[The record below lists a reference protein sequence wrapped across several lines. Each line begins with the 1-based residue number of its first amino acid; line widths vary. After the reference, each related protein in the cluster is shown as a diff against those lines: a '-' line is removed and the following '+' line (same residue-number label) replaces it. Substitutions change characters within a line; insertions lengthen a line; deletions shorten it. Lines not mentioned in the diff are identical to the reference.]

1 MPLSV
6 QRGRIDDGTMA
17 LMSPTS
23 EDLVET
29 ARRIA
34 ASVAADAAAA
44 EAAADAEAAER
55 QAADDALFNEK
66 VAKLFRRAAELLDQQ
81 DADLFRVRAYEAGAR
96 YLERLREPASA
107 IYRREGL
114 DGLIA
119 LPTIGQALARAIA
132 DIVDTGRWH
141 WLDRLEGTIDPER
154 VFASVGGIGPVLA
167 DRIHDELGVECLQE
181 LEEAANDGRLAT
193 VEGFGPKRVRAI
205 AETLD
210 SRLRYRSGRT
220 RPRHIET
227 DPPSAPAAPGPS
239 EAELLDVDEEYRTK
253 ARAGLLKV
261 ISPKR
266 FNPTGDTWL
275 PILHTTRGDRHYT
288 VLFSNSA
295 RAHALGQAHDWVV
308 IYAESPDTGTWT
320 VVTET
325 HGPKAGHR
333 VVRGLT

>member
-1 MPLSV
+1 
-6 QRGRIDDGTMA
+6 
-17 LMSPTS
+17 MSPTS

-34 ASVAADAAAA
+34 ASVAADTAAA
-44 EAAADAEAAER
+44 EAAAATATAEQE
-55 QAADDALFNEK
+55 AADDASFNEK
-66 VAKLFRRAAELLDQQ
+66 VAKLFRRAADLLDQQ
-81 DADLFRVRAYEAGAR
+81 DADLFRVRAYQAGAR

-132 DIVDTGRWH
+132 DIVDSGRWH

-167 DRIHDELGVECLQE
+167 DRIHDELGVESLQE

-205 AETLD
+205 TETLD
-210 SRLRYRSGRT
+210 SRLRYRSDHA
-220 RPRHIET
+220 RHRSHDA
-227 DPPSAPAAPGPS
+227 DPPGPS
-239 EAELLDVDEEYRTK
+239 AAELLDVDEEYRSK

-266 FNPTGDTWL
+266 FNPTGDIWL
-275 PILHTTRGDRHYT
+275 PILHTARGNRHYT